1 MIISIFANASDVYH
15 IFFSFLDKKE
25 GSFASASL
33 PFWVILSELYFSH
46 PMYLLFGCFI
56 FRFLLPVFLVHLYNP
71 LTVIGQMHIPRTFR
85 SHGIPL

>member
-1 MIISIFANASDVYH
+1 MFFVNTSDVYC
-15 IFFSFLDKKE
+15 ILFSFLDKKE

-46 PMYLLFGCFI
+46 PMYLLFGCLV

-71 LTVIGQMHIPRTFR
+71 LTVIGQMHIHRTFR
-85 SHGIPL
+85 SNGIPL